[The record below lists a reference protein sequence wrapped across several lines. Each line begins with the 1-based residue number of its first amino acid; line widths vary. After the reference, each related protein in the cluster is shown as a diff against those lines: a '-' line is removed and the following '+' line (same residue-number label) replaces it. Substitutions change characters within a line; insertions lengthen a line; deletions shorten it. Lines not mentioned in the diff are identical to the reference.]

1 MRRIKTAQMTRNV
14 LLYMGIVGVFA
25 GAIWLLIL
33 LGDQLPFTA
42 QPGAVASPEIS
53 GATPSGENL
62 LPAKPQSRYSFSL
75 LLLQTIVIL
84 AIARTF
90 GVLATKVGQQ
100 PVIGEIIAGIFLGP
114 SLLGWMWPGA
124 TAFVFPE
131 SSLPALQAI
140 SQFGLIFFMFI
151 IGTELDLGAMRS
163 HSRGAVLISHS
174 TIAFSF
180 FLGVVFAYLT
190 YGAYSL
196 PGVSFLSF
204 ALFMGIALSI
214 TAFPVLARI
223 LRERGLIDTPLGALA
238 LTCAAID
245 DLTAWCLL
253 AAVIAIVKAGSIAG
267 AMMTFVLAVGYVLFM
282 VFLVRT
288 QVNRWMAKYLA
299 PYRDSRIIVSGVFL
313 VLLISAYLAEVIG
326 IHALFGA
333 FTAGVVMSEQTELK
347 EALRE
352 KLEDISLLVLLPVF
366 FAYTGLRTQIGLLND
381 AAMWGLCGVVIL
393 LAMLGKFGGSSMI
406 TKLTGRPWQQALS
419 LGALMNTR
427 GLMELIVLN
436 IGYDL
441 GILSPQIFAMLV
453 LMALVTTFL
462 TGPLLHL
469 IDWLFRVSAQTAES
483 LAKR

>member
-1 MRRIKTAQMTRNV
+1 MTRNV
-14 LLYMGIVGVFA
+14 LLYLGIVGFFA
-25 GAIWLLIL
+25 GAAWLFITTGDRVPPAAVVPEVL
-33 LGDQLPFTA
+33 LPGQSATVA
-42 QPGAVASPEIS
+42 QPQFSH
-53 GATPSGENL
+53 
-62 LPAKPQSRYSFSL
+62 SFSQ
-75 LLLQTIVIL
+75 LLLQIIVIL
-84 AIARTF
+84 AMARIF
-90 GVLATKVGQQ
+90 GVLATKLGQQ

-114 SLLGWMWPGA
+114 SLLGWMWPSA
-124 TAFVFPE
+124 TAFIFPAP
-131 SSLPALQAI
+131 SLPALQAI

-151 IGTELDLGAMRS
+151 IGTELDLGAIRN
-163 HSRGAVLISHS
+163 HSRGALVISHS

-180 FLGVVFAYLT
+180 FLGVLFAGLT
-190 YGAYSL
+190 FGTYTL
-196 PGVSFLSF
+196 PGVTFLSY

-223 LRERGLIDTPLGALA
+223 LRERGLSDTPLGALA
-238 LTCAAID
+238 LTCAATD

-267 AMMTFVLAVGYVLFM
+267 AMITFVLAVGYVLFM

-288 QVNRWMAKYLA
+288 QVNRWMASYLA

-313 VLLISAYLAEVIG
+313 VLLVSAYLAEVIG

-352 KLEDISLLVLLPVF
+352 KLEDVSVLVLLPIF
-366 FAYTGLRTQIGLLND
+366 FAYTGLRTKVGLLDNS
-381 AAMWGLCGVVIL
+381 ALWALCGIVVA
-393 LAMLGKFGGSSMI
+393 LAVLGKFGGSSLVAR
-406 TKLTGRPWQQALS
+406 LTGRPWQQALS

-469 IDWLFRVSAQTAES
+469 VQWIFRAPVQTAES
-483 LAKR
+483 MAKR